1 MHSVYSNVFFPKD
14 TLIFIQ
20 MVEKHSQDVLFLN
33 FPTYQG
39 KNNLNQLQLETSFL
53 SISGDVEDITLPPAD
68 NVARYK
74 NLLIFIQCRCQLPSR
89 PRLEFGP
96 VKIKKDQPSS
106 KNWLKLGI
114 NGPNGQ
120 NWSKLKF
127 SRKTLQNQLM
137 KIFIA

>member
-39 KNNLNQLQLETSFL
+39 KNNLIQLQLETSFL

-74 NLLIFIQCRCQLPSR
+74 NLLIFIQCRPKKPGSQLPSS
-89 PRLEFGP
+89 PSLSFGP
-96 VKIKKDQPSS
+96 VKIKKDQPTSQ
-106 KNWLKLGI
+106 NWLKPGI
-114 NGPNGQ
+114 NGISGQNGQ

-127 SRKTLQNQLM
+127 NRKT
-137 KIFIA
+137 